1 VNTSVGALWNDCS
14 DHEGKWTDGTPVK
27 FGDPHAMDWKRSS
40 NWHIAESTWE
50 EEIIAMET
58 TAIIDGMLRP
68 DCVPRDNAADAADA
82 VQDALLSAYKH
93 LSPFWRQSRISTWL
107 SAIVIH
113 SAACLFLAHCTLAQE
128 SATHYIDYPL
138 QQGKVQSFDLS
149 AMPKWLT
156 LDMQLRGRTESQ
168 SSYNY
173 ISGYDA
179 VYELTRVYGG
189 LEVRPTQWL
198 TAYIQFIDTHALGL
212 PLKSVMPNMRDT
224 FDDRQAYLEFH
235 MKKVKVFAG
244 RQELKYGSERLLGI
258 SDWTN
263 NSRTWDGFLGRYG
276 DKNRI
281 DVFSTSVVTVNPV
294 SLDKHGAGLTFHGAV
309 GTIGTLVPDV
319 AIQPFVFVQALPRV
333 EGANGVFGTQTTVTP
348 GFEAA
353 GDIPWGLSFDGLLAI
368 QRGSYSNESIKA
380 AAGYIK
386 TGYRAGHLAWQPRL
400 RGEYDYASGDP
411 HTNPLRM
418 GTFDQ
423 QYPSNH
429 NAFGLTDL
437 FGYQNIKQDRINLDL
452 TPTKHLALLIQQEWL
467 QVSSTHDNVYS
478 GSAGTVVKAPTGG
491 FSSGDIGREFDA
503 SAKYVFLDDYIVM
516 NVGVGHFSP
525 GTLMR
530 ENAHGAPLTLVYFS
544 LTYRF
549 KVDKESAAPVAP

>member
-1 VNTSVGALWNDCS
+1 
-14 DHEGKWTDGTPVK
+14 
-27 FGDPHAMDWKRSS
+27 MR
-40 NWHIAESTWE
+40 
-50 EEIIAMET
+50 
-58 TAIIDGMLRP
+58 
-68 DCVPRDNAADAADA
+68 
-82 VQDALLSAYKH
+82 DALLRYWRSFYRTTFRHFGNPAVALFSAYNH
-93 LSPFWRQSRISTWL
+93 LSQFRSQSRISTRL
-107 SAIVIH
+107 SAIVIN
-113 SAACLFLAHCTLAQE
+113 SAAFLFLAHCALAQE
-128 SATHYIDYPL
+128 SATQYIDYPL
-138 QQGKVQSFDLS
+138 QLGKVQSFDLS
-149 AMPKWLT
+149 AMPKWAT

-168 SSYNY
+168 TSDDF
-173 ISGYDA
+173 ISGNEP

-189 LEVRPTQWL
+189 LEVRPTRSL
-198 TAYIQFIDTHALGL
+198 TGYIQFIDTHALGL
-212 PLKSVMPNMRDT
+212 PLKFVLPNMRDT

-235 MKKVKVFAG
+235 TKKVKVIAG
-244 RQELKYGSERLLGI
+244 RQELKYGGERLVGI

-309 GTIGTLVPDV
+309 GTIGTLVPNV
-319 AIQPFVFVQALPRV
+319 VIQPFVFVRAFPRV
-333 EGANGVFGTQTTVTP
+333 EGAHGVFGTQTTVTP

-353 GDIPWGLSFDGLLAI
+353 GDIPGGLNFDGLLAI
-368 QRGSYSNESIKA
+368 QRGSFSNQSIQA
-380 AAGYIK
+380 GAGYIK
-386 TGYRAGHLAWQPRL
+386 AGYRAGHVAWQPRL

-411 HTNPLRM
+411 HTNPMRM

-437 FGYQNIKQDRINLDL
+437 FGYQNIKEERINLDL
-452 TPTKHLALLIQQEWL
+452 TPTKHLALLIQQDWL
-467 QVSSTHDNVYS
+467 QVSSTNDNVYS
-478 GSAGTVVKAPTGG
+478 GSAGTVVKAPPGG
-491 FSSGDIGREFDA
+491 FLSDDIGREFDA
-503 SAKYVFLDDYIVM
+503 SAKYVFLHDYMVM

-530 ENAHGAPLTLVYFS
+530 ENAHGAPLTIAYLS

-549 KVDKESAAPVAP
+549 KVESSR